1 MPIWTRDPQCENPD
15 MKVHFNVAEMNETV
29 IDEANQVSFILES
42 LSESFLQFRSNAV
55 MNKIAYILTTLLNEL
70 QTFESLMKIKGQKG
84 EENVA
89 TSIRK

>member
-1 MPIWTRDPQCENPD
+1 